1 MASRRKFI
9 LNALTLTSAAAFT
22 KVALPSEKI
31 SRRIENLSRSK
42 TKITKPVVV
51 STWNF
56 GMPANE
62 AAWKVL
68 SANGR
73 CLDAVEKG
81 VNVVEADPKINTVGY
96 GGLPDRDG
104 YVTLDA
110 CIMDEFGN
118 AGSVAFLQDIVH
130 ASSVAR
136 KVMEKTPH
144 VMLVGSGAQ
153 EFALANGF
161 KKVNLLTKES
171 KERWQKWL
179 KQNNYTPMKIDEHNH
194 DTIGMLALDSAGNIA
209 GVCTTSGLA
218 FKMHG
223 RVADSAIIGAG
234 LFSDNNVGAAAATGL
249 GEAVIKTAGS
259 HIVVEQMRLGKSPLE
274 ACKAAVNRI
283 AEMQKNY
290 KDFQVGYLALNKD
303 GEIGA
308 YAIQKGFQYAV
319 YADGENKL
327 IDSDYLIKG

>member
-1 MASRRKFI
+1 MTSRRKFI
-9 LNALTLTSAAAFT
+9 LNTITLTSAAALT
-22 KVALPSEKI
+22 KAALPSEKI
-31 SRRIENLSRSK
+31 SSKIEKLSRRK
-42 TKITKPVVV
+42 NKITKPIVI

-56 GMPANE
+56 GIPANE
-62 AAWKVL
+62 AAWKIL
-68 SANGR
+68 SSNGR

-81 VNVVEADPKINTVGY
+81 VNVIEADPKINTVGY

-104 YVTLDA
+104 YVTLDS

-136 KVMEKTPH
+136 KIMEKTPH
-144 VMLVGSGAQ
+144 VMIVGSGAL

-161 KKVNLLTKES
+161 KKVNLLTNES
-171 KERWQKWL
+171 KEQWEKWL

-194 DTIGMLALDSAGNIA
+194 DTIGMLALDSSGNIA
-209 GVCTTSGLA
+209 GVCTTSGIA

-249 GEAVIKTAGS
+249 GESVIKIAGS
-259 HIVVEQMRLGKSPLE
+259 HTVVEQMRLGKSPKE
-274 ACKAAVNRI
+274 ACVAAVERI

-290 KDFQVGYLALNKD
+290 KDFQVGFIALNKD
-303 GEIGA
+303 GEVGA

-327 IDSDYLIKG
+327 TDSDYLIKG